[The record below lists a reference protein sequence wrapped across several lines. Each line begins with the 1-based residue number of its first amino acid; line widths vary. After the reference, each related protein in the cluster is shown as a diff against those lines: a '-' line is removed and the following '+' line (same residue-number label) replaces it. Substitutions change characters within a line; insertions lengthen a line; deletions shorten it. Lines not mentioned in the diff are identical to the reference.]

1 MFLFVIIRT
10 VSNLEKSTAVS
21 IFAYLS
27 VIFLVLIIS
36 FIFPI
41 WIPLGYIP
49 PIPDVSI
56 VSPSKIVASVGIYVP
71 FKILLLSNVPF
82 TLILSLVVVIV
93 LLTEL
98 AVSIIVCTF
107 AVLSVTDIICPN

>member
-1 MFLFVIIRT
+1 MLFVFT
-10 VSNLEKSTAVS
+10 T
-21 IFAYLS
+21 F
-27 VIFLVLIIS
+27 
-36 FIFPI
+36 FIVPTY
-41 WIPLGYIP
+41 IPFGYIP
-49 PIPDVSI
+49 PSPEVSI
-56 VSPSKIVASVGIYVP
+56 LSFSTKLASVGIYVP

>member
-1 MFLFVIIRT
+1 M
-10 VSNLEKSTAVS
+10 SNLSKSTAVS
-21 IFAYLS
+21 TIAYLS
-27 VIFLVLIIS
+27 VMFLLFEIFFTV
-36 FIFPI
+36 PTC
-41 WIPLGYIP
+41 IPLGYIP